1 MFCENKQI
9 YSNLVLFI
17 FSIMIT
23 NISVYCVGAKRTNT
37 YDFWIFPKWCRKK
50 GEVKQTNIIFLS

>member
-9 YSNLVLFI
+9 YSNSVLFI

-23 NISVYCVGAKRTNT
+23 NRGVNSVGAKRTYT
-37 YDFWIFPKWCRKK
+37 YDFWIYPKWGREKEK
-50 GEVKQTNIIFLS
+50 